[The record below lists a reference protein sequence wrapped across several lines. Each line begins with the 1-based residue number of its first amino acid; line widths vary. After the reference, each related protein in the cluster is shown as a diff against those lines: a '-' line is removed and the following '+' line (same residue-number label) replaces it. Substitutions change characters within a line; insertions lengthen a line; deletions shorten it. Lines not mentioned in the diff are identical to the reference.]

1 MNGRHRNRRRGALL
15 AVLLVAC
22 PAMQLDA
29 LHTSAPHTGA
39 RGWACP
45 QWSCGWNADDW
56 TCGMRTA
63 VEMWTCGLLRLKG
76 GRTLKYY
83 RVLGLDGSEAS
94 PEAIKKA
101 YKKKAL
107 RFHPDRC
114 KPEDKSFAEEKFK
127 EVSAAYEILRHPYHA
142 ALVVHAVHMCRHAL
156 SFSLSLAPHPR
167 THTSTA
173 TQIARP
179 STIDGETRASR
190 RRMGAPRHRMI
201 FGRVRRAWKG
211 GVRGASQET
220 TPPFETLLTFLLSF
234 SAQICQR
241 ARIKAGALAVDVWVW
256 VGICLGEVCSMG
268 PVVCGLLLA
277 RGHLPPLSYCRC
289 W

>member
-1 MNGRHRNRRRGALL
+1 MKVTFKKKEEKKERKSTMMNGRQCNWRRGALL

-22 PAMQLDA
+22 PAVQLDA
-29 LHTSAPHTGA
+29 LHTAAQHTGA

-45 QWSCGWNADDW
+45 QWSCGQWNEDDW

-107 RFHPDRC
+107 RWHPDRC
-114 KPEDKSFAEEKFK
+114 KPEDKSVAEEKFK

-142 ALVVHAVHMCRHAL
+142 A
-156 SFSLSLAPHPR
+156 
-167 THTSTA
+167 
-173 TQIARP
+173 
-179 STIDGETRASR
+179 
-190 RRMGAPRHRMI
+190 
-201 FGRVRRAWKG
+201 
-211 GVRGASQET
+211 
-220 TPPFETLLTFLLSF
+220 
-234 SAQICQR
+234 
-241 ARIKAGALAVDVWVW
+241 
-256 VGICLGEVCSMG
+256 
-268 PVVCGLLLA
+268 
-277 RGHLPPLSYCRC
+277 
-289 W
+289 